1 MVLGVKGLT
10 SALDVGGLPTPHPGR
25 LTPAETRKLYRTV
38 GGQQHRSGRVRKN
51 STQPRYDT
59 RTVASRYTYYA
70 VASEDKVE
78 INSDQTLIMFPCP
91 PPKKST
97 SGPVLPNKGSAE
109 HRAGFRE
116 KRWNTY
122 IQNLT
127 YREKHQIFL
136 ETQGNAIIFL
146 QCKPIYTP
154 SPCLAPVCLT
164 PLVLALLPNL
174 HQFLIRA
181 LSF

>member
-1 MVLGVKGLT
+1 
-10 SALDVGGLPTPHPGR
+10 
-25 LTPAETRKLYRTV
+25 
-38 GGQQHRSGRVRKN
+38 
-51 STQPRYDT
+51 
-59 RTVASRYTYYA
+59 
-70 VASEDKVE
+70 
-78 INSDQTLIMFPCP
+78 MFPCP
-91 PPKKST
+91 PPPST
-97 SGPVLPNKGSAE
+97 SGPVLPNQGSAG

-116 KRWNTY
+116 KRWNKY

-136 ETQGNAIIFL
+136 EYGGNAIIFL
-146 QCKPIYTP
+146 HCKPTYTP
-154 SPCLAPVCLT
+154 RPCLAPVCFT